1 LTTYYDILDVPRAAT
16 PEQIRSAYRIL
27 VQLHHPDRLQQANAQ
42 VRQYAEE
49 RLKKINEAY
58 AVLSDPV
65 LRKRYDAGHRDQD
78 VEPEAD
84 DVGGNRRQRRR
95 GRGAEPTAESAAQAE
110 AREWARQAQQAQR
123 EAKSQERQ
131 RRARQE
137 AEAERYEAERRA
149 RREAQEQ
156 FPRARSEGNYLILH
170 FAPGI
175 WTTLIRIPAGEFVMG
190 ADPQRDHDAAEA
202 ELPQHRV
209 QVSEFYLGKYPVTNA
224 QFDVF
229 VNAASAR
236 HGVSANLA
244 QWQLPTGRET
254 HPVVNITWN
263 DAVSF
268 CRWLSDATGRP
279 FRLPTEA
286 EWEKAARGPADMLRD
301 GGIYPWGDD
310 WDASRAALGHNTL
323 PVGHHSPEGDSP
335 YNICDMSGNVWEW
348 CSDWFDPRLY
358 GRRRGTV
365 VRDPAGPETGQGNV
379 VRGGAFDSAPKH
391 LRCSRR
397 NWYYPDK
404 ARLNLGFRI
413 AAAPF

>member
-1 LTTYYDILDVPRAAT
+1 LTTYYDILDVPPTAT

-58 AVLSDPV
+58 AVLSDPA
-65 LRKRYDAGHRDQD
+65 RRQRYDAGHRHHD
-78 VEPEAD
+78 VEAD
-84 DVGGNRRQRRR
+84 DAGRGWRPRRR
-95 GRGAEPTAESAAQAE
+95 GTEPTAESTAQAD

-123 EAKSQERQ
+123 DAKTQERQ
-131 RRARQE
+131 RRARQQ
-137 AEAERYEAERRA
+137 AEAERYEAEERA

-156 FPRARSEGNYLILH
+156 FPRARSEGNALILH

-175 WTTLIRIPAGEFVMG
+175 WTTLIRIPAGDFLMG
-190 ADPQRDHDAAEA
+190 ADPQRDHDAAVA
-202 ELPQHRV
+202 ELPQHRI

-224 QFDVF
+224 QFDAF
-229 VNAASAR
+229 VNAACPKP
-236 HGVSANLA
+236 SANLA
-244 QWQLPTGRET
+244 QWRLPTGKET

-268 CRWLSDATGRP
+268 CQWLSDATGRP

-286 EWEKAARGPADMLRD
+286 EWEKAARGPAGMDLD
-301 GGIYPWGDD
+301 GRIYPWGDD
-310 WDASRAALGHNTL
+310 WDVSRAALGHNTL
-323 PVGHHSPEGDSP
+323 PVGHHSPDGDSP

-348 CSDWFDPRLY
+348 CSDWFDPKLY
-358 GRRRGTV
+358 GHRCGKV

-397 NWYYPDK
+397 NWYYPDN

-413 AAAPF
+413 AVAPF

>member
-1 LTTYYDILDVPRAAT
+1 MATYYEILDVPCTAT
-16 PEQIRSAYRIL
+16 PDEIKSAYRIL
-27 VQLHHPDRLQQANAQ
+27 VQLHHPDRLQQANSQ

-58 AVLSDPV
+58 AVLSDPA
-65 LRKRYDAGHRDQD
+65 RRQRYDAGRRDC
-78 VEPEAD
+78 EPGPD
-84 DVGGNRRQRRR
+84 SSDQGRSPRKRRP
-95 GRGAEPTAESAAQAE
+95 GRSSAGPATESAAQTQ
-110 AREWARQAQQAQR
+110 AREWARQAQQAER
-123 EAKSQERQ
+123 EARAQARQ

-137 AEAERYEAERRA
+137 AEAERYEAEQRA

-156 FPRARSEGNYLILH
+156 FPRARADANYLILH

-175 WTTLIRIPAGEFVMG
+175 WTTLIRIPAGEFLMG
-190 ADPQRDHDAAEA
+190 ADPQRDLEAAEA

-209 QVSEFYLGKYPVTNA
+209 QISEFYLGKYPVTNA

-229 VNAASAR
+229 VNAASAKL
-236 HGVSANLA
+236 SANLA
-244 QWQLPTGRET
+244 QWRLPTGQET

-263 DAVSF
+263 DAVAF

-286 EWEKAARGPADMLRD
+286 EWEKAARGPADMSFDSR
-301 GGIYPWGDD
+301 IYPWGDD
-310 WDASRAALGHNTL
+310 WDVARVALGHNTL
-323 PVGHHSPEGDSP
+323 PVGHHSPDGDSP

-348 CSDWFDPRLY
+348 CSDWFDPKLY
-358 GRRRGTV
+358 GRRWQKV

-397 NWYYPDK
+397 NWYYPDN
-404 ARLNLGFRI
+404 ARLNLGFRM